1 MNRRALRLFA
11 RARRRFLV
19 ITIIGV
25 LIAGLAVHFADG
37 LVESVFAAA
46 GATIA
51 IAGAIVMQLDRCR
64 LLAKKES
71 NASHK

>member
-1 MNRRALRLFA
+1 M
-11 RARRRFLV
+11 
-19 ITIIGV
+19 IGL

-51 IAGAIVMQLDRCR
+51 IAGTIVMQLERCR
-64 LLAKKES
+64 LLAKNES